1 MSCLLCIDS
10 FPPKSPTKS
19 VCFVERD
26 LQIKASYASSPPCMK
41 IRTVKWEYLQWYV
54 DSTRLDFQSC
64 RIRTVWTPLY
74 STRTVWTPLSNLY
87 RGMSIHITQT
97 LEYYEDP
104 YTHMWTPLSNL
115 YRGMTVHI
123 AQTLEYYEDP
133 YTHMWTPL
141 SNLYGGMT
149 VHIAQTLEYYE
160 DPYTHMWIPLAWTV
174 WDLQSSM
181 KFVGWFED
189 THRSNTRVL
198 WEYVC
203 WITLWVPLA
212 LKVGDE

>member
-1 MSCLLCIDS
+1 M
-10 FPPKSPTKS
+10 
-19 VCFVERD
+19 
-26 LQIKASYASSPPCMK
+26 
-41 IRTVKWEYLQWYV
+41 

-87 RGMSIHITQT
+87 RGMSIHIA
-97 LEYYEDP
+97 
-104 YTHMWTPLSNL
+104 M
-115 YRGMTVHI
+115 
-123 AQTLEYYEDP
+123 TLEYYEDP

-198 WEYVC
+198 
-203 WITLWVPLA
+203 
-212 LKVGDE
+212 